1 MPDKAGMIEMRVK
14 LAVGLLVGVASVF
27 GSAHTVAATPAP
39 ANETHY
45 LCDSHQ
51 HLVVRRT
58 ADSAS
63 VEFIDRTYQLQRK
76 ASHLGVQYIAPKA
89 ALIIDGPEA
98 VFVADDRL
106 QLGRCVESNSLA
118 SR

>member
-14 LAVGLLVGVASVF
+14 LAVGLLVGVSSVL
-27 GSAHTVAATPAP
+27 GSAHASAATPTKT
-39 ANETHY
+39 THY
-45 LCDSHQ
+45 LCDSHK

-58 ADSAS
+58 ADNAS

-76 ASHLGVQYIAPKA
+76 ASDLGVQYIAPKA

-106 QLGRCVESNSLA
+106 QLGRCVEARSFA
-118 SR
+118 ER

>member
-1 MPDKAGMIEMRVK
+1 MIKMR
-14 LAVGLLVGVASVF
+14 LNIAVLI
-27 GSAHTVAATPAP
+27 VAAAATLLGPVESAAAAP
-39 ANETHY
+39 AAKATHY

-76 ASHLGVQYIAPKA
+76 ASDLGIQYIAPKA

-106 QLGRCVESNSLA
+106 QLGRCLEASSLA
-118 SR
+118 ER

>member
-14 LAVGLLVGVASVF
+14 LAVGLLVGVS
-27 GSAHTVAATPAP
+27 SAHASAATPTKT
-39 ANETHY
+39 THY
-45 LCDSHQ
+45 LCDSRQ

-58 ADSAS
+58 ADNAS

-106 QLGRCVESNSLA
+106 QLGRCVESNSFA
-118 SR
+118 ER

>member
-1 MPDKAGMIEMRVK
+1 MIEMRVK
-14 LAVGLLVGVASVF
+14 VGIVMMAGAASLLGPVQG
-27 GSAHTVAATPAP
+27 AAAAP
-39 ANETHY
+39 AEKATHY

-76 ASHLGVQYIAPKA
+76 ASDLGVQYIAPKA

-106 QLGRCVESNSLA
+106 QLGRCVEATRSFA
-118 SR
+118 ER

>member
-1 MPDKAGMIEMRVK
+1 MRVK
-14 LAVGLLVGVASVF
+14 HGIGLLVAVAALL
-27 GSAHTVAATPAP
+27 GSEHATAATPAL
-39 ANETHY
+39 AKETHY

-76 ASHLGVQYIAPKA
+76 VSHLGIQYIAPKA

-106 QLGRCVESNSLA
+106 QLGRCVETNALA
-118 SR
+118 ER

>member
-1 MPDKAGMIEMRVK
+1 MIKMRLNIAVLIAAG
-14 LAVGLLVGVASVF
+14 
-27 GSAHTVAATPAP
+27 AATLLGPVESAAAAP
-39 ANETHY
+39 AAKATHY

-76 ASHLGVQYIAPKA
+76 ASDLGIQYIAPKA

-106 QLGRCVESNSLA
+106 QLGRCLEASSLA
-118 SR
+118 ER